1 MKELYMINTSNTIGL
16 KGVYIFM
23 NQMKNTRVRRRKR
36 KKSPFRR
43 FMRFVLVVTLL
54 FVLSAAGYGGY
65 LAYKI
70 KANADKSFVELGDS
84 KSDLRIDDVKLGKD
98 PVTILLVGIENYQEN
113 DVGRADVVKLITINP
128 TTKEAAMV
136 NIPRDTRTYIPAV
149 DRKDK
154 INHSYAYGDKEARE
168 KAVMEATEKLLD
180 VPIDYFVST
189 NFNGFEDIV
198 DELGGITVNVPFDF
212 KQPSFKRMIYFKE
225 GEMDLNGEE
234 ALAFVRMRKQDPR
247 GDIGR
252 NERES
257 EAIRAIMD
265 KAISVSSFTK
275 ADNVIDQLGN
285 NVKTNVTMKEMFAM
299 RNFYKTIKN
308 KEFDSLQLETYP
320 ETIGGVSYEI
330 PRDESIDEISTELKK
345 ILEIEN
351 SDSNY
356 QNDSSSNDS
365 NNEEY

>member
-1 MKELYMINTSNTIGL
+1 
-16 KGVYIFM
+16 M
-23 NQMKNTRVRRRKR
+23 NQPKNTRIRRRKR
-36 KKSPFRR
+36 KRSPFRR
-43 FMRFVLVVTLL
+43 IFRFLLLITLL

-70 KANADKSFVELGDS
+70 KANADKSYVEFEKD
-84 KSDLRIDDVKLGKD
+84 KSDLRLDEVQLGKD

-113 DVGRADVVKLITINP
+113 DVGRADVIKLITINP
-128 TTKEAAMV
+128 ETKEAAMV
-136 NIPRDTRTYIPAV
+136 NIPRDTRTYIPAI
-149 DRKDK
+149 DKKDK
-154 INHSYAYGDKEARE
+154 INHSYAYGDKDERE
-168 KAVMEATEKLLD
+168 KAVMEATEELLD

-189 NFNGFEDIV
+189 NFEGFEDIV
-198 DELGGITVNVPFDF
+198 DELDGITVNVPFDF
-212 KQPSFKRMIYFKE
+212 KQPSFERMIYFKE

-265 KAISVSSFTK
+265 KAISISSVTK

-285 NVKTNVTMKEMFAM
+285 NVKTNITLKEMFAM

-308 KEFDSLQLETYP
+308 KELETLPLETYP
-320 ETIGGVSYEI
+320 EMIDGVSYEI
-330 PRDESIDEISTELKK
+330 PKDDSVEEIRTKLKE
-345 ILEIEN
+345 ILEIDSAESNFN
-351 SDSNY
+351 SDY
-356 QNDSSSNDS
+356 E
-365 NNEEY
+365 NN

>member
-1 MKELYMINTSNTIGL
+1 MDHQN
-16 KGVYIFM
+16 
-23 NQMKNTRVRRRKR
+23 KNTRIRRRKR
-36 KKSPFRR
+36 KRSPFRR
-43 FMRFVLVVTLL
+43 FMRFVLICTLL

-70 KANADKSFVELGDS
+70 KANADKSFVELDKS
-84 KSDLRIDDVKLGKD
+84 KSDLRLDDVHLGED

-128 TTKEAAMV
+128 KTKEAAMV
-136 NIPRDTRTYIPAV
+136 NIPRDTRTYIPAI

-154 INHSYAYGDKEARE
+154 INHSYAYGDKDARE
-168 KAVMEATEKLLD
+168 KAVMEATEELLD

-275 ADNVIDQLGN
+275 ADDVIDQLGN

-308 KEFDSLQLETYP
+308 KEFNTYQVETYP
-320 ETIGGVSYEI
+320 ETINGVSYEI
-330 PRDESIDEISTELKK
+330 PRDESVEEISHKLKE
-345 ILEIEN
+345 ILEVDS

-356 QNDSSSNDS
+356 QHENESD
-365 NNEEY
+365 NNSETEY